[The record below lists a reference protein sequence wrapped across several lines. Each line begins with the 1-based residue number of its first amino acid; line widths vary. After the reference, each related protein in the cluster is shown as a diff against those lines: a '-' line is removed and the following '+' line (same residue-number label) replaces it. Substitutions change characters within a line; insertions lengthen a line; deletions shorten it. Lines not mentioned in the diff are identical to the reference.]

1 MMTAAPRPT
10 RRIAR
15 LAAVVLV
22 AAVAS
27 GCGRSEPA
35 TRADAA
41 APADP
46 FDGLTLLQ
54 AVDVCVTYG
63 RQHLP
68 DHAFLTAA
76 GAAAAPAKDLRAPEG
91 TFRCIFA
98 PPAPA
103 DPCDTADP
111 TACAR
116 TTVLL
121 DRTGAR
127 HEYLRAS
134 S

>member
-1 MMTAAPRPT
+1 MTAAPRAT
-10 RRIAR
+10 RRMAR

-27 GCGRSEPA
+27 GCGRG
-35 TRADAA
+35 DAA
-41 APADP
+41 PRAAGTPAGDP
-46 FDGLTLLQ
+46 FDGLTQLQ

-68 DHAFLTAA
+68 DHAFITAS

-103 DPCDTADP
+103 DPCDVADP

-121 DRTGAR
+121 DRAGVV
-127 HEYLRAS
+127 HEYLRTS